1 MFKTDNSALRGLLPL
16 SVGEMIPQSSDVWL
30 YIDLFDQLNLEEFYW
45 DYSTQG
51 QEGHDPK
58 LILRTIFYGLT
69 HGMVSGRKLADACVF
84 DSRYIVLSGE
94 NHPSYRAFS
103 RFVDRHSER
112 LESLFVEVVRL
123 AHKMGLVSLGR
134 IAIDGSKF
142 KAHTSK
148 HRAMSYGRMEPA
160 IEQVKKELQQLRE
173 DLSKKNS
180 SEINSVDLPKEIE
193 LRETRLKKIK
203 EAKAA
208 IEKEARLK
216 EEEPNK
222 KTQKSFNDLD
232 AKPFAKKKGDFS
244 YTYNCQSVVDAD
256 NQIIVAAEVHHSTH
270 DSHALPTMLEKV
282 EETFEKQIDG
292 QPPLKDT
299 EVLAD
304 HGYRS
309 FENIEK
315 CHAKGAKAYIAVGG
329 GESWINSPVRDLKFY
344 PKSDQF
350 RCIRG
355 KTIPTQRRL
364 GKHGYHCLKIN
375 KDICR
380 GCPRTGE
387 CQLWSKA
394 QRNTW
399 VPSGSIWKPLKSYQT
414 RMSSE
419 KGKKIYRMRKA
430 IVETP
435 FGNIKN
441 KGIQIRVKGSK
452 KVACWWKMA
461 ATAHNIEKIIK
472 KWPKSTPV

>member
-1 MFKTDNSALRGLLPL
+1 MFKTDKSAHRGLLPL

-45 DYSTQG
+45 NYSTQG

-148 HRAMSYGRMEPA
+148 HRAMSYGRMQPA
-160 IEQVKKELQQLRE
+160 IEQIKKELQQLRE
-173 DLSKKNS
+173 DLAKRNS
-180 SEINSVDLPKEIE
+180 GEINSVDLPKEIE
-193 LRETRLKKIK
+193 LREYRLKKIR

-216 EEEPNK
+216 EEAPNK
-222 KTQKSFNDLD
+222 KAQKSFNDLD
-232 AKPFAKKKGDFS
+232 AKPFAKKKGEFS

-256 NQIIVAAEVHHSTH
+256 NQIIVAAEIHDSTH

-282 EETFEKQIDG
+282 EETFAQHIVG
-292 QPPLKDT
+292 QSFLKDA

-304 HGYRS
+304 NGYKS
-309 FENIEK
+309 FENLEK
-315 CHAKGAKAYIAVGG
+315 CHTMGAKAYIAVGR
-329 GESWINSPVRDLKFY
+329 GESWFKSPVRDLKYY
-344 PKSDQF
+344 PKLDQF
-350 RCIRG
+350 RCVRG
-355 KTIPTQRRL
+355 KTIPTQKRL
-364 GKHGYHCLKIN
+364 SKNGYHCLKISQE
-375 KDICR
+375 ICS
-380 GCPRTGE
+380 GCPRTGK
-387 CQLWSKA
+387 CQLWSKG
-394 QRNTW
+394 QNNIW
-399 VPSGSIWKPLKSYQT
+399 VPSGSIWTPLKSHQT
-414 RMSSE
+414 RMSFK
-419 KGKKIYRMRKA
+419 KGKEIYRMRKA

-452 KVACWWKMA
+452 KVSSWWKMA
-461 ATAHNIEKIIK
+461 ATAHNIEKIVK
-472 KWPKSTPV
+472 KWPKPTPE